1 MWRATPAA
9 AKSSAPSETRKTIRS
24 QRMWTDSNKHT
35 RGPLVGHSVGSE
47 LVWLFLE
54 RARLQ
59 SLLKNFFGAAV
70 LKGHDFRGCGKTLAK
85 GSFVT
90 GHERGTHPVGGSRAA
105 NIAK

>member
-1 MWRATPAA
+1 
-9 AKSSAPSETRKTIRS
+9 
-24 QRMWTDSNKHT
+24 MWTDSNKHT
-35 RGPLVGHSVGSE
+35 RGPLAGRSVGSE
-47 LVWLFLE
+47 SVWLFLE

-59 SLLKNFFGAAV
+59 SLLKNPLGNAI

-90 GHERGTHPVGGSRAA
+90 GRERGTHPVAGSRTA